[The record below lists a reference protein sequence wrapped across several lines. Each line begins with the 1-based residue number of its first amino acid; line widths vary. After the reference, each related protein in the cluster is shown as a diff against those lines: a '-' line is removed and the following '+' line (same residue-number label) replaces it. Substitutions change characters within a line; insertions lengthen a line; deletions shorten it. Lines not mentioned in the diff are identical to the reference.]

1 MEGKKGWAIGL
12 CLVVLLAMGGV
23 QAEKAAVE
31 ISFVI
36 GQPQITING
45 NTMPVEA
52 TYTVN
57 DTTLVPVRVI
67 TEAFGA
73 QVDWLGETESVSIV
87 LGDRAIMLTIGSA
100 TAVVDGEEK
109 PLLAAPVLQTDT
121 TMVPLRFISE
131 TFGARVSYDGAAD
144 AVLVQYAPENEQ
156 PPEQPEA
163 QVLALPAF
171 GVELAAPQGWTQQET
186 SKNRLLLEKRYA
198 DGTVDSLYVLVAQTS
213 CTGEE
218 WVKQEENFLKGQYHM
233 ERFAAQSGTD
243 SDQNGTWATLQVDVT
258 YPEWETHW
266 RERYL
271 QSGEFGYFV
280 RYGRQEPSPQDSLE
294 TEPPEWETVKP
305 VPTPSADT
313 SQPGESPAWEEME
326 NILESL
332 KITGTTLEQV
342 KEANPEWGETQ
353 HILSGYDGW
362 QMDVPLC
369 FTKLASEDNL
379 SVFEQQP
386 DGIRLVVTSQ
396 RGTVVPDQAG
406 LIKFYDVV
414 PFRLYLP
421 EREREGSYYPPQR
434 KFYDVFGSETVQELK
449 ETGNYIFSADVTAE
463 RDKDKE
469 AIDQSIFTKI
479 TMNLQRDTVRYQSEN
494 YFFHRIFLAQ
504 VLMPEQ
510 TANWLDMDRVYE
522 TLQTFKYARK
532 G

>member
-1 MEGKKGWAIGL
+1 MKGRKGWAISL
-12 CLVVLLAMGGV
+12 CMAVLLAIGGV
-23 QAEKAAVE
+23 QAQEPAVE

-52 TYTVN
+52 TFTVH

-73 QVDWLGETESVSIV
+73 QVEWLGETESVSIV
-87 LGDRAIMLTIGSA
+87 LGDRTILLTIGSA
-100 TAVVDGEEK
+100 NAVVDGEEQL
-109 PLLAAPVLQTDT
+109 LLAAPVLQTST

-131 TFGARVSYDGAAD
+131 TFGAQVSYDGAAD
-144 AVLVQYAPENEQ
+144 AVLVQYTPGTEHPET
-156 PPEQPEA
+156 
-163 QVLALPAF
+163 QVLTLPAF
-171 GVELAAPQGWTQQET
+171 GVELAAPQGWTQRET
-186 SKNRLLLEKRYA
+186 GENRLLLENRYA
-198 DGTVDSLYVLVAQTS
+198 NGTVDSFYVLAAQTS
-213 CTGEE
+213 CTEEE
-218 WVKQEENFLKGQYHM
+218 WVKQEEKYLKGQYHTQ
-233 ERFAAQSGTD
+233 RFAAQSGTD
-243 SDQNGTWATLQVDVT
+243 TDQNGMWAVLQVDVT
-258 YPEWETHW
+258 YPDWEIHW

-271 QSGEFGYFV
+271 QTGEFGYFV
-280 RYGRQEPSPQDSLE
+280 RYGRQEPSPQDRLE
-294 TEPPEWETVKP
+294 GEPPEWETVKP
-305 VPTPSADT
+305 VPTPSADA

-326 NILESL
+326 EILESL

-342 KEANPEWGETQ
+342 KKANPEWGGTQ

-369 FTKLASEDNL
+369 FTRLADEDNL

-396 RGTVVPDQAG
+396 RGTVIPDQAG

-449 ETGNYIFSADVTAE
+449 ETDNYIFSADVTAE
-463 RDKDKE
+463 RDKE

-504 VLMPEQ
+504 ALMPEQ
-510 TANWLDMDRVYE
+510 TANWLDMNRLYGV
-522 TLQTFKYARK
+522 LQTFRYGRK
-532 G
+532 